1 MYITYIMKIAVAFT
15 IVYYNQNIDNFYLL
29 MKDTI
34 ITETFMS
41 GIYEQISMQK
51 LLIRIRQKTLKL
63 DKKVSH
69 VKYDSINK

>member
-1 MYITYIMKIAVAFT
+1 
-15 IVYYNQNIDNFYLL
+15 

>member
-1 MYITYIMKIAVAFT
+1 MKG
-15 IVYYNQNIDNFYLL
+15 
-29 MKDTI
+29 TI

-41 GIYEQISMQK
+41 GIYEQINMQK

-69 VKYDSINK
+69 VRCDSINK